1 MAPAELRS
9 NVSAYVDPHLQGV
22 KTARVDD
29 CNIDPMV
36 WTISQEGNHI
46 REMMGH
52 KGTSEECNI

>member
-22 KTARVDD
+22 KTARVDY

-36 WTISQEGNHI
+36 WPISEKGYDVT
-46 REMMGH
+46 EM
-52 KGTSEECNI
+52 N